1 MEEFLGTWGYLG
13 IIIWTFFEGETV
25 VIIAGFLASQG
36 VMDPWL
42 VMLSGLFGSFCGD
55 QIYYYIG
62 RRYGTPLL
70 ARWPTLRGKIDW
82 AFTLLR
88 KYETAFILSFRF
100 IYGIRNVS
108 PFVIGISGVPRLR
121 FLALNLAA
129 AAIWANAFTFG
140 GYFLGHALETYLGE
154 YKFHALG
161 GFVALA
167 VVVGVVQWLRTR
179 RQLRR
184 MAKGAPVS
192 PSDSDDE
199 GDGGALALA
208 PGATAVGG
216 CQSSGNAAELRLQ
229 SQPG

>member
-1 MEEFLGTWGYLG
+1 MEEFLSTWGYLG
-13 IIIWTFFEGETV
+13 IIVWTFFEGETV
-25 VIIAGFLASQG
+25 VIVAGFLASEG
-36 VMDPWL
+36 LMNPWL
-42 VMLSGLFGSFCGD
+42 VMASGFVGSFCGD

-70 ARWPTLRGKIDW
+70 ARWPTMRKKIEW

-88 KYETAFILSFRF
+88 KYETGFILSFRF

-121 FLALNLAA
+121 FALLNLVAA
-129 AAIWANAFTFG
+129 LIWANSFTWG
-140 GYFLGHALETYLGE
+140 GFYLGHALETYLGE

-167 VVVGVVQWLRTR
+167 VAFGLYQWLKTR

-184 MAKGAPVS
+184 IQPPEAAAKQPH
-192 PSDSDDE
+192 
-199 GDGGALALA
+199 
-208 PGATAVGG
+208 
-216 CQSSGNAAELRLQ
+216 AAASE
-229 SQPG
+229 